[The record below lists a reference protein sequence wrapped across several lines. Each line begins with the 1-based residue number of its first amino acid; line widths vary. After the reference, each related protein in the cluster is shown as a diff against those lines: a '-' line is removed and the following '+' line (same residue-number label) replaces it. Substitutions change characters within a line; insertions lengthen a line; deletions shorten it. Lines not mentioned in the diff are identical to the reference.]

1 MRFLDLTFPSL
12 FEGPGATVVA
22 ALSVTSRLRLTG
34 ELLVGLGLI
43 GLYVRQAKGA
53 GIVGLVGF
61 VLALV
66 GNELVRANDMAVL
79 FEDLGWALFGVG
91 SLRARVY
98 PRPAAF
104 PLLRFVATLLATPCG
119 LLNSVG

>member
-1 MRFLDLTFPSL
+1 MVALGVRFLDLTFPSL

-66 GNELVRANDMAVL
+66 GNELVPYTRWSFLVLVLGTLGAVRNT
-79 FEDLGWALFGVG
+79 F
-91 SLRARVY
+91 SLR
-98 PRPAAF
+98 
-104 PLLRFVATLLATPCG
+104 PL
-119 LLNSVG
+119 